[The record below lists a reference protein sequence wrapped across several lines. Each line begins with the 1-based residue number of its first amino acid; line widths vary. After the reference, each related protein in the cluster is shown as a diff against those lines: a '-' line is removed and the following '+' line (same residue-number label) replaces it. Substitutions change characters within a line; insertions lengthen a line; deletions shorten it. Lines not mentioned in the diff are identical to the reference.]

1 MRDSGV
7 ITEIK
12 GKTAVVS
19 VDKKAE
25 CAGCGLCLFKEG
37 TNKAEFYA
45 KNTAGAKVGDTVI
58 IERSDSGKFLGVV
71 LAFFVPLILIG
82 LAVLINYLFIKNE
95 IFILVLSVAFIAV
108 WYAILAFLDKKL
120 KNIGACNS
128 RIVSVITPDNT
139 DNSDTKE

>member
-1 MRDSGV
+1 MMRETGV

-37 TNKAEFYA
+37 TNKTDFYA
-45 KNTAGAKVGDTVI
+45 KNTVDAKTGDTVV
-58 IERSDSGKFLGVV
+58 IERSDSGKFLGAV

-82 LAVLINYLFIKNE
+82 LAVLINYLFIKDE
-95 IFILVLSVAFIAV
+95 IFILVLSVAFIAA
-108 WYAILAFLDKKL
+108 WYTVLALLDKKI
-120 KNIGACNS
+120 KNVGAFNS
-128 RIVSVITPDNT
+128 RIISVISPD
-139 DNSDTKE
+139 DSDTKE

>member
-7 ITEIK
+7 ITGIK
-12 GKTAVVS
+12 GRTAVVS

-37 TNKAEFYA
+37 TNKTEFYA
-45 KNTAGAKVGDTVI
+45 KNTVGAKTGDTVI
-58 IERSDSGKFLGVV
+58 IEHSDSGKFLGAV

-82 LAVLINYLFIKNE
+82 LAVLIDYLFIGNE
-95 IFILVLSVAFIAV
+95 IWILVLSVAFIAV
-108 WYAILAFLDKKL
+108 WYAVLAVLDKKL
-120 KNIGACNS
+120 KKIGAFDS
-128 RIVSVITPDNT
+128 RIVSVITPENT

>member
-1 MRDSGV
+1 MIKDSGV
-7 ITEIK
+7 ITDIK
-12 GKTAVVS
+12 GNTAVVS

-45 KNTAGAKVGDTVI
+45 KNTVGAKKGDTVV
-58 IERSDSGKFLGVV
+58 IERNENGKFLGAV

-82 LAVLINYLFIKNE
+82 LAVLINHLFIKKE
-95 IFILVLSVAFIAV
+95 IWILVLSVILIAV
-108 WYAILAFLDKKL
+108 WYAILALFDKKL
-120 KNIGACNS
+120 KNIGAFNS
-128 RIVSVITPDNT
+128 RIVSVVSH

>member
-1 MRDSGV
+1 MRETGV

-37 TNKAEFYA
+37 TNKTDFYA
-45 KNTAGAKVGDTVI
+45 KNTVDAKTGDTVV
-58 IERSDSGKFLGVV
+58 IERSDSGKFLGAV

-82 LAVLINYLFIKNE
+82 LAVLINYLFIKDE
-95 IFILVLSVAFIAV
+95 IFILVLSVVFIAA
-108 WYAILAFLDKKL
+108 WYTVLAILDKKI
-120 KNIGACNS
+120 KNVGAFDS
-128 RIVSVITPDNT
+128 RIISVISPD
-139 DNSDTKE
+139 DSDTKE

>member
-1 MRDSGV
+1 MMRETGV

-37 TNKAEFYA
+37 ANKTDFYA
-45 KNTAGAKVGDTVI
+45 KNTVDAKTGDTVV
-58 IERSDSGKFLGVV
+58 IERSDSGKFLGAV

-82 LAVLINYLFIKNE
+82 LAVLINYLFIKDE
-95 IFILVLSVAFIAV
+95 IFILVLSVAFIAA
-108 WYAILAFLDKKL
+108 WYLALALLDKKI
-120 KNIGACNS
+120 KNVGAFDS
-128 RIVSVITPDNT
+128 RIISVISPD
-139 DNSDTKE
+139 DSDTKE

>member
-1 MRDSGV
+1 MTERGL

-45 KNTAGAKVGDTVI
+45 QNTVGAKIGDAVI
-58 IERSDSGKFLGVV
+58 IERSESGKFLGVI

-82 LAVLINYLFIKNE
+82 LAVLVNYLFIKNE
-95 IFILVLSVAFIAV
+95 IWILVLSVLSVAV
-108 WYAILAFLDKKL
+108 WYAILALFDKKL
-120 KNIGACNS
+120 KNIGAFNS
-128 RIVSVITPDNT
+128 RVVSVIPPN
-139 DNSDTKE
+139 NSDTKE